1 MQTNCPAASSLPGW
15 GRWRPR
21 AAAALCVAGMA
32 WAGVAHADGY
42 TVPAGETYEL
52 SDMTMD
58 LACGDLV
65 VDGTLNVSATTF
77 QNINRIIV
85 SSGGVLAATGSSFDV
100 ARANLQIS
108 GRFTG
113 RSITTTYSCNGGGT
127 NPPAQMAPI
136 PTNGPLGLALMSLLL
151 GAALPARRWL
161 NKRRQ
166 SAR

>member
-1 MQTNCPAASSLPGW
+1 MRRSGRGW
-15 GRWRPR
+15 
-21 AAAALCVAGMA
+21 
-32 WAGVAHADGY
+32 HAQRKRHH
-42 TVPAGETYEL
+42 VPEH
-52 SDMTMD
+52 
-58 LACGDLV
+58 
-65 VDGTLNVSATTF
+65 
-77 QNINRIIV
+77 QPHHRQQR
-85 SSGGVLAATGSSFDV
+85 GVLAATGSSFDV